1 MKTTSLIAAL
11 SLVMV
16 SVSFAAEPNMAVV
29 NGKENV
35 MKVIYRAE
43 AAENV
48 RLKIYNQD
56 GEVVFAETIKGKS
69 GFILPVNFEG
79 LPYGEYT
86 VEIVG
91 NSTKKSQKVIY
102 SQTRVAE
109 LIQAQAVVKGIHVAK
124 MTTVGK
130 YLLTVANE
138 GKQKINVRIYDGANN
153 LVHNSNSTING
164 NFGLIYNLEKI
175 IGVPTFEVTANS
187 GTVTIQK

>member
-11 SLVMV
+11 SLVMA

-48 RLKIYNQD
+48 RLKIYNQG
-56 GEVVFAETIKGKS
+56 GEVVFAETIKGRN

-91 NSTKKSQKVIY
+91 NSTKKSQKVTY
-102 SQTRVAE
+102 SQTKVTE
-109 LIQAQAVVKGIHVAK
+109 IIQAQAVVKGIHVAK
-124 MTTVGK
+124 MAINNK

-138 GKQKINVRIYDGANN
+138 GKQKINVKIYDGANN
-153 LVHNSNSTING
+153 LVHNANTTING
-164 NFGLIYNLEKI
+164 NYGLIYNLKQVV
-175 IGVPTFEVTANS
+175 GVPTFEITDNIGNTKV
-187 GTVTIQK
+187 IK